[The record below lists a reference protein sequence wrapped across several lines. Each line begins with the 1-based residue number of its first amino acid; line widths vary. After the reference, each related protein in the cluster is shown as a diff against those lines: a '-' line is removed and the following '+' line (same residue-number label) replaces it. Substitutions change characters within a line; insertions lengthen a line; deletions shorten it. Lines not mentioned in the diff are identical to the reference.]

1 MKHPLAG
8 QNLQQGKKLPN
19 IFKMTDKHR
28 EMARPGLQYTRHD
41 ASFYGYFMQHL
52 GYKHR
57 IKPPPSI
64 PHQLPP
70 LRSTRVIFISKYDST
85 VFEKQYKF
93 YNINLIAG

>member
-1 MKHPLAG
+1 
-8 QNLQQGKKLPN
+8 
-19 IFKMTDKHR
+19 MTDKHR

-70 LRSTRVIFISKYDST
+70 LRPTRVIFISKYDST